1 MAVYLPIISQ
11 FKDDGIKKANKSFKD
26 LEGTGAKVAFAFKKA
41 LVPALAVL
49 GALAGVTK
57 GLIAAGEKASTS
69 NARIRQIATSM
80 NLFGKE
86 ADKVTDRLVDL
97 ANKTARQTGLDQNAI
112 KETQAK
118 LLTFKNLAKTAD
130 DVGGAFDRATKA
142 AIDLAAAGFGE
153 ATSNAAQLGKALEDP
168 IKGLTA
174 LTRSGV
180 TFTEEQ
186 KELIKT
192 LVESGRILEAQELIL
207 GAIETQVGG
216 TAEATANASDKM
228 KVAFDQLK
236 EKLGEQLLPVFEK
249 AVDILIKF
257 ADWAKNNDK
266 AVLIMAAALGAL
278 AASIVA
284 VNIAMALNPFVLIAV
299 AIAALVT
306 AIVIYWPQIKAFL
319 RAFGEELDRLLGP
332 IDEILGFIA
341 KMGVD
346 AFKTLKGTF
355 SPGKLPIPQMADGGI
370 VKARPGGTLAII
382 GEGGR
387 DEAVVPLRNG
397 MSALSGGS
405 PNVIINVSGALDP
418 VAVARQID
426 QLLKNNTSNF
436 GF

>member
-41 LVPALAVL
+41 LVPALAVV
-49 GALAGVTK
+49 GALAGATK

-69 NARIRQIATSM
+69 NARIRQIATTM

-86 ADKVTDRLVDL
+86 ADKVTDRLIDL
-97 ANKTARQTGLDQNAI
+97 ANATARKTGIDQNSI
-112 KETQAK
+112 KESQAQ
-118 LLTFKNLAKTAD
+118 LLTFKNLAKGANE
-130 DVGGAFDRATKA
+130 VGGTFDRATRAVIDMQAANIGGANA
-142 AIDLAAAGFGE
+142 AIA
-153 ATSNAAQLGKALEDP
+153 LGKALEDP
-168 IKGLTA
+168 IKGIASLGK
-174 LTRSGV
+174 SGV
-180 TFTEEQ
+180 TFTAEQ

-192 LVESGRILEAQELIL
+192 LVESGNILEAQELIL
-207 GAIETQVGG
+207 AAIETQVGG

-228 KVAFDQLK
+228 KVSFDQLK

-257 ADWAKNNDK
+257 SDWAGQNDK
-266 AVLIMAAALGAL
+266 AILIIAAAVGAL
-278 AASIVA
+278 AASIIA
-284 VNIAMALNPFVLIAV
+284 VNVAMALNPFVLLA
-299 AIAALVT
+299 T
-306 AIVIYWPQIKAFL
+306 AIGILAAATVIYWPQIKKF
-319 RAFGEELDRLLGP
+319 FKDVGEELDKLLGP
-332 IDEILGFIA
+332 LDEILGFLFSQGS
-341 KMGVD
+341 K
-346 AFKTLKGTF
+346 AFGTLKGTF
-355 SPGKLPIPQMADGGI
+355 RSGQIPKMADGGI

-397 MSALSGGS
+397 MPALSGGS

-418 VAVARQID
+418 VAVARQIE
-426 QLLKNNTSNF
+426 QLLASKQSAF